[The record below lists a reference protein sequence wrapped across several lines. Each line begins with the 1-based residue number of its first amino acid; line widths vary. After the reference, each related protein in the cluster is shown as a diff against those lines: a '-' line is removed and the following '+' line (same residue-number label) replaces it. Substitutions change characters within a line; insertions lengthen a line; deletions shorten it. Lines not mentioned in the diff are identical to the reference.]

1 MLLLVKKIALLPILF
16 TALFLIF
23 GSSFAG
29 AQQADGS
36 IGVEAQ
42 IPSPAPTVAATI
54 STPSSGTIFGDV
66 PITVSG
72 VCQTDLVVRLFKNGV
87 FSGSAL
93 CENGSYSIQ
102 TDLFD
107 GDNEFVAIVFDALD
121 QEGPESNR
129 VVVSYNDPSVSA
141 PVQHV
146 ALTSNFAR
154 RGADPGQEIIWP
166 ISISGGTGPYAVSIN
181 WGDGL
186 QNEELIS
193 VASPGEFDARHIYE
207 RAGSYT
213 IIVKA
218 TDSEGRVGY
227 LQLVGVANGA
237 IESLAETGAL
247 NTTGPTQFRD
257 RIILW
262 PVLLLIPV
270 AISTFW
276 LGSHYRLKRI
286 KDKIRR
292 GELPFSI
299 R

>member
-1 MLLLVKKIALLPILF
+1 MGI
-16 TALFLIF
+16 
-23 GSSFAG
+23 GSVS
-29 AQQADGS
+29 AQQSDGS

-54 STPSSGTIFGDV
+54 STPTSGTVFGNV
-66 PITVSG
+66 PITVTG

-102 TDLFD
+102 TDLFN

-129 VVVSYNDPSVSA
+129 VTVTYNDPTVSS
-141 PVQHV
+141 PVQRV
-146 ALTSNFAR
+146 SLTSNFAR
-154 RGADPGQEIIWP
+154 RGTDPGQELVWP
-166 ISISGGTGPYAVSIN
+166 ISITGGTAPYALSIN

-186 QNEELIS
+186 QNEELVS
-193 VASPGEFDARHIYE
+193 VALPGEFDARHIYE

-218 TDSEGRVGY
+218 TDAEGRVGY

-237 IESLAETGAL
+237 IESLAETGNLSA
-247 NTTGPTQFRD
+247 TGPVQFRD
-257 RIILW
+257 RVLLW
-262 PVLLLIPV
+262 PVLLLIPL

-292 GELPFSI
+292 GELPFNL